1 MNIQEFKQIF
11 SEYGGGFVSPEQINE
26 LAEFAPDLPLGVK
39 VGYGLRFLTTAK
51 NFKRDLED
59 NTRYQLETHN
69 VEQYVR
75 DVFVPCFDYDKVRQ
89 IFGCNNK
96 E

>member
-1 MNIQEFKQIF
+1 MNLQEFKQIF
-11 SEYGGGFVSPEQINE
+11 SEYGGSVSPEQINE

-89 IFGCNNK
+89 IFGWNNK